1 MKHLRPMPHLCML
14 KTPFRIQGLFSGKRM
29 RANQRAGA
37 SMAGQSAG
45 GFRSV
50 QDPPDLRP
58 GRSSELVL
66 PVNKSRN
73 KSLSATR
80 RLRGR
85 VDTRAIVVSNGR
97 LKCLL
102 LYRYLPTHTLPPF
115 QKPCSSPLPRS
126 SFFISLYFPPKPV
139 KLIKQPRKDNQLCF
153 CFTLLL
159 SSFVI
164 CVIFRPLLP
173 QPSPLLLPG
182 YQFDYQT
189 GSLSGL

>member
-1 MKHLRPMPHLCML
+1 MF
-14 KTPFRIQGLFSGKRM
+14 KTPFRIQGLFSSKWI
-29 RANQRAGA
+29 RANQRAGT

-66 PVNKSRN
+66 SVNKSRN

-97 LKCLL
+97 LKCLFYL
-102 LYRYLPTHTLPPF
+102 YLPLTHTH
-115 QKPCSSPLPRS
+115 
-126 SFFISLYFPPKPV
+126 
-139 KLIKQPRKDNQLCF
+139 
-153 CFTLLL
+153 T
-159 SSFVI
+159 
-164 CVIFRPLLP
+164 
-173 QPSPLLLPG
+173 
-182 YQFDYQT
+182 
-189 GSLSGL
+189 